1 MTKLADGAV
10 EIVRVPMKDNKSG
23 IRIIFN
29 KNVEIRQISRVK
41 RSGSHTQKV
50 RGWK

>member
-10 EIVRVPMKDNKSG
+10 EIVRVPMKDNKGG

-29 KNVEIRQISRVK
+29 KNVETRQISRAK
-41 RSGSHTQKV
+41 RSGAHTQKV
-50 RGWK
+50 KGWR